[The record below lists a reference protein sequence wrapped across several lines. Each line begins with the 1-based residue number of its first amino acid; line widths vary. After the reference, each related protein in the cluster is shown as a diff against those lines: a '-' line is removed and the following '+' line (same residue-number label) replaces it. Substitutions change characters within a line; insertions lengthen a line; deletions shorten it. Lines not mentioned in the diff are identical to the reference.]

1 LIKKNINRK
10 RLIDTFFSLVRI
22 KSPSGNEKEIVEYV
36 RKILSGL
43 GLKVAVDDSG
53 KKYGS
58 NSGNLIAFLKGD
70 DPGIIPIFFGAHL
83 DTVALNGEVIP
94 YIDDGII
101 RNKNSR
107 CILGGDDKVAAAAII
122 EVISYIVENNIKT
135 GDIYVIF
142 TISEEIGVVGAKHID
157 MSSIAADYGF
167 VFDSHGDIG
176 TIINQA
182 PYQNSIDA
190 EFTGK
195 AAHAGIEPE
204 KGINSIK
211 AAAIA
216 ISSIRSGRLDNETT
230 ANIGKINGGVARNIV
245 PENTKIILEAR
256 SLKESRLEKVTEEM
270 IFSLKK
276 ASGDTGCKLKYKLI
290 REYDGFNIG
299 PEEIPLKIALNAIK
313 ELGIDPVIA
322 STGGGSDINIF
333 NSKGK
338 RAVNLS
344 SGMEDVHTNYE
355 YVKVD
360 QLERLAQLILE
371 ISISKKTQEPVRKL
385 GSSQYQVPGD
395 TPK

>member
-1 LIKKNINRK
+1 MSKKNIIRK
-10 RLIDTFFSLVRI
+10 RLIDTFFRLVRI
-22 KSPSGNEKEIVEYV
+22 KSPSGDEREIVEHV
-36 RKILSGL
+36 REILSGL
-43 GLKVAVDDSG
+43 GLEVEVDDSG

-58 NSGNLIAFLKGD
+58 NSGNLTALLKGD
-70 DPGIIPIFFGAHL
+70 DPDIMPIFMGAHL
-83 DTVALNGEVIP
+83 DTVTLNGEVIP
-94 YIDDGII
+94 YMYDGII
-101 RNKNSR
+101 RNKNSK

-122 EVISYIVENNIKT
+122 EVLRYIIENNIKT
-135 GDIYVIF
+135 GDIYIIF
-142 TISEEIGVVGAKHID
+142 TISEEIGVVGAKYVD
-157 MSSIAADYGF
+157 LDKVGAEYGF

-176 TIINQA
+176 TIYNQA

-216 ISSIRSGRLDNETT
+216 ISNIRFGRLDHETT

-245 PENTKIILEAR
+245 PENTKIMLEAR
-256 SLKESRLEKVTEEM
+256 SLKESKLEKITEKM
-270 IFSLKK
+270 IGSLKR
-276 ASGDTGCKLKYKLI
+276 ASDDTGCKLKYKLI

-313 ELGIDPVIA
+313 EIGIDPVVG
-322 STGGGSDINIF
+322 SSGGGSDINVF

-344 SGMEDVHTNYE
+344 SGMEDVHTNSE
-355 YVKVD
+355 YVKAS
-360 QLERLAQLILE
+360 QLEKLAQLILE
-371 ISISKKTQEPVRKL
+371 ISISKKKE
-385 GSSQYQVPGD
+385 
-395 TPK
+395 

>member
-1 LIKKNINRK
+1 MIKNTINRK
-10 RLIDTFFSLVRI
+10 RLADTFFKLVRI
-22 KSPSGNEKEIVEYV
+22 KSPSGDEKEIVGHV

-43 GLKVAVDDSG
+43 GLEVEVDDSG

-58 NSGNLIAFLKGD
+58 NSGNLTAILKGT
-70 DPGIIPIFFGAHL
+70 DPDIMPIFMGAHL

-94 YIDDGII
+94 YMEDGII
-101 RNKNSR
+101 RNKNSK
-107 CILGGDDKVAAAAII
+107 CILGGDDKVAVAAII
-122 EVISYIVENNIKT
+122 EVLRCIAENNIKT
-135 GDIYVIF
+135 GDIYIIF
-142 TISEEIGVVGAKHID
+142 TISEEIGVVGAKYVD
-157 MSSIAADYGF
+157 MDKVGAEYGF

-176 TIINQA
+176 TIYNQA

-216 ISSIRSGRLDNETT
+216 ISNISFGRLDHETT

-245 PENTKIILEAR
+245 PENTKLILEAR
-256 SLKESRLEKVTEEM
+256 SLKESKLEKITEKM
-270 IFSLKK
+270 IGALKE
-276 ASGDTGCKLKYKLI
+276 ASNNTGCKLKYKLI

-299 PEEIPLKIALNAIK
+299 QEEIPLKIASGAIK
-313 ELGIDPVIA
+313 EIGIDPVVE
-322 STGGGSDINIF
+322 SSGGGSDINVF

-344 SGMEDVHTNYE
+344 SGMEDVHTNSE
-355 YVKVD
+355 YVKVS
-360 QLERLAQLILE
+360 QLEKLAQLILE
-371 ISISKKTQEPVRKL
+371 ISISKKI
-385 GSSQYQVPGD
+385 
-395 TPK
+395 